1 MADQPHHRSSQQH
14 ARFACC
20 SGLHTALSSSRKL
33 RPPCISRIRPGTPPA
48 ATAAQQWQWAASQQQ
63 PGPAAPAA
71 ASQAGATQ
79 PEQHCHTQA
88 QSAPRRIR
96 ATAKALRTTY
106 GCLYQADDHQLPV
119 GTAAKDP
126 RSLQAAAAAASF
138 AVVAA
143 AKAAGCNIVAAGED
157 AAGLLA

>member
-1 MADQPHHRSSQQH
+1 MADQPHHRSQQH
-14 ARFACC
+14 ARFAC
-20 SGLHTALSSSRKL
+20 SGLHTQRSAAAASFARHSSHAS
-33 RPPCISRIRPGTPPA
+33 GQA
-48 ATAAQQWQWAASQQQ
+48 ATAAQQQWRAASQQ
-63 PGPAAPAA
+63 PGPQGQP
-71 ASQAGATQ
+71 QPGATQ

-96 ATAKALRTTY
+96 ATAKALRATY